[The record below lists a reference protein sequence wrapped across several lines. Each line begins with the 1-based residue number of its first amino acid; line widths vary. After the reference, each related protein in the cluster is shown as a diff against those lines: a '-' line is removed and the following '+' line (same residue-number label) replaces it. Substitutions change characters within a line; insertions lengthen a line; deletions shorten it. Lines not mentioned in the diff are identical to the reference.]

1 MLKPQRGIIS
11 NSKLIIFKI
20 RNHNSKTCIYHSQ
33 THNLQFSSSPLGGI
47 RGGLD
52 YDSNCVRNTS
62 ENSISTLEFT
72 TAAVEALPTSTD
84 PPSTE

>member
-1 MLKPQRGIIS
+1 MRNYVISYHLKSICL
-11 NSKLIIFKI
+11 NSRTPVFRLLKSICL
-20 RNHNSKTCIYHSQ
+20 NSRTPVSCLL
-33 THNLQFSSSPLGGI
+33 N
-47 RGGLD
+47 